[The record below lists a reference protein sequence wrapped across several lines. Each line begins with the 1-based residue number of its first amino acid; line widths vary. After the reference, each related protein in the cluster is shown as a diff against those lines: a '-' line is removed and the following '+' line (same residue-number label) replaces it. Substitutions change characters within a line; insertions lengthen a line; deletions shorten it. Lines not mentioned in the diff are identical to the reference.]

1 MASWFEPDWP
11 APDSVGSAIT
21 TRQGGGSQGAFD
33 SNNLALHVQDREA
46 DVQAN
51 RQTLA
56 QSLGLA
62 QPPLWLDQ
70 VHGVAIAYVP
80 DSLSIADTTPV
91 ADASMTNRAGAACV
105 VMTADCLPVLFCDQ
119 QGTQVAAAHAGWRGL
134 CNGILRKTAA
144 QFSRPDQVMA
154 YLGPAIGPQAFEV
167 GPEVLQA
174 FIDQAQDAKHLAAI
188 KEAFV
193 QATNTDSASTDSSNA
208 EVKGAQGKY
217 LADLYALARADLAHC
232 GVTAVYG
239 GGFCTV
245 SDSERFYSYRREAQT
260 GRMASL
266 VWLKSDH

>member
-1 MASWFEPDWP
+1 
-11 APDSVGSAIT
+11 
-21 TRQGGGSQGAFD
+21 
-33 SNNLALHVQDREA
+33 
-46 DVQAN
+46 
-51 RQTLA
+51 
-56 QSLGLA
+56 
-62 QPPLWLDQ
+62 
-70 VHGVAIAYVP
+70 
-80 DSLSIADTTPV
+80 
-91 ADASMTNRAGAACV
+91 
-105 VMTADCLPVLFCDQ
+105 
-119 QGTQVAAAHAGWRGL
+119 
-134 CNGILRKTAA
+134 
-144 QFSRPDQVMA
+144 MA

-174 FIDQAQDAKHLAAI
+174 FIDQGQDAKHLAAI

-193 QATNTDSASTDSSNA
+193 QATNTDSSNA
-208 EVKGAQGKY
+208 EVRGAQGRY